1 MILFRISD
9 FVLRILDIDPL
20 KFKVLLSHRPVSLKT
35 LSQMKIDLA
44 LCGHTHAGQI
54 FPFNFIV
61 GLFHKPVSGLHKY
74 ENSRLYVT
82 SGTGTWGP
90 RMRLGSRN
98 EIVFIQIRKD
108 Y

>member
-1 MILFRISD
+1 MDS
-9 FVLRILDIDPL
+9 LRRTPDGGN
-20 KFKVLLSHRPVSLKT
+20 KFQS
-35 LSQMKIDLA
+35 
-44 LCGHTHAGQI
+44 LCGYTHAGQL

-61 GLFHKPVSGLHKY
+61 GLFYQPVSGLHKY
-74 ENSRLYVT
+74 ENSLLYVT

-98 EIVFIQIRKD
+98 EIVFIQIGKD